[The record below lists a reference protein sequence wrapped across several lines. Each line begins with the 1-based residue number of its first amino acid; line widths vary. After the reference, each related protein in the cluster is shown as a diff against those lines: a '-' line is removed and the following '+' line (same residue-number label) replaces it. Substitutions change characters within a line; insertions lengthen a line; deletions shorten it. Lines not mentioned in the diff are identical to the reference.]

1 MVKSQAK
8 KVYVYNKVNKK
19 LGSLKPGIDKD
30 KFFAKWPGV
39 VQVNKMPG
47 IKTLEKYSD
56 GISRALD
63 GCKVEPDG
71 VCCHGLPSWLIVAGL
86 I

>member
-47 IKTLEKYSD
+47 IKTLEKY
-56 GISRALD
+56 
-63 GCKVEPDG
+63 V
-71 VCCHGLPSWLIVAGL
+71 VV
-86 I
+86 